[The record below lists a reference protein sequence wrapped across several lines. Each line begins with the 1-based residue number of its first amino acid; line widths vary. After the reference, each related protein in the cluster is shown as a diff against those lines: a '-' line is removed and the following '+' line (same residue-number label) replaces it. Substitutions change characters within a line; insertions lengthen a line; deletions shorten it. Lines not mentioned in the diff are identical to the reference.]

1 MKASLNNYRQSP
13 RKVRLVADLI
23 RGKSIGDASTE
34 LSFLI
39 KRAALPFQKL
49 LASAVANAKTNFDM
63 NPENLYVSDVR
74 VDKGVVL
81 KRMMPRAMGRA
92 SRINKRTS
100 HVILVLAE
108 RGGKTAPVKNT
119 KVIKVAEAEAK
130 VEKPKVVKASTKGG
144 SASGGKKPAKAKAK

>member
-1 MKASLNNYRQSP
+1 MKAYLHNYRQSP

-23 RGKSIGDASTE
+23 RGKSVGDANTE

-39 KRAALPFQKL
+39 KRAALPFQQL
-49 LASAVANAKTNFDM
+49 LASAVANAKMNFDM
-63 NPENLYVSDVR
+63 NPDNLYVSDVR

-100 HVILVLAE
+100 HVLLVLAE
-108 RGGKTAPVKNT
+108 RGGEKTDISK
-119 KVIKVAEAEAK
+119 AK
-130 VEKPKVVKASTKGG
+130 VKKTKTSAKAETKEEVKAEKPKVVKA
-144 SASGGKKPAKAKAK
+144 KKLAKAKTA

>member
-23 RGKSIGDASTE
+23 RGKSIGDANTE

-108 RGGKTAPVKNT
+108 RGGEKKVTAKKVKAEVPVVT
-119 KVIKVAEAEAK
+119 EAK
-130 VEKPKVVKASTKGG
+130 VEKPKVVKA
-144 SASGGKKPAKAKAK
+144 KKPAKAKAK